1 MNVVVTNAGKYV
13 KVEFNDYS
21 QAVNS
26 SVAFFFKASILWVN
40 TTIGD
45 SIVEV
50 LTATGDKYQVS
61 CDGNNSTLKIDSI
74 NGVTITDNIQLY
86 NEIINL
92 LNI

>member
-13 KVEFNDYS
+13 KVEFNDYAA
-21 QAVNS
+21 AVNS
-26 SVAFFFKASILWVN
+26 SVAFFLKASILWVN

-50 LTATGDKYQVS
+50 LTATGDKYQIS
-61 CDGNNSTLKIDSI
+61 YDGNNSTLKIDSVD
-74 NGVTITDNIQLY
+74 GVTITDNIQLY

-92 LNI
+92 LNT